1 MSEVTQASPSIESI
15 RAPVIGDLEALN
27 ALIKHE
33 LNSNIPLIE
42 DIIRYVLQ
50 SGGKRARPLLLL
62 LCAKACGYQSTKP
75 EHHEVACVIE
85 FIHTATL
92 LHDDVVDNSD
102 RRRGAETANAVW
114 SNQASVLVGDFLYSR
129 AFQILARR
137 DNIPVMRVLAN
148 TTNQIA
154 EGEMLQLANQHTAD
168 LSIDNYYRVIQAKT
182 ASLFAAAS
190 DIGARLAQPDNN
202 ELHSNMYQLGMEL
215 GLAFQIVDDMLD
227 YVGDA
232 TLTGKNLGDDLQE
245 GKITLP
251 VIYAIEKSDPEEAAV
266 LVQILQ
272 QGDVS
277 QFDRVLMA
285 IQNTQAAEACRH
297 TAQRHIDAGLQLL
310 ATLPNSEYQA
320 AIAAL
325 FQFVMERD
333 V

>member
-1 MSEVTQASPSIESI
+1 MSETAQLTPSIQSI
-15 RAPVIGDLEALN
+15 RQPVLADLEALN
-27 ALIKHE
+27 TLIKQE

-42 DIIRYVLQ
+42 DIIHYVLQ

-62 LCAKACGYQSTKP
+62 LCARACGYQADIP
-75 EHHEVACVIE
+75 EHHEIACVIE

-137 DNIPVMRVLAN
+137 DNIPVMRVLAD

-168 LSIDNYYRVIQAKT
+168 LSIDNYYRVIKAKT

-190 DIGARLAQPDNN
+190 EIGARLAQPDNT
-202 ELHSNMYQLGMEL
+202 ELHQSFNQLGMEL

-227 YVGDA
+227 YLGDT

-245 GKITLP
+245 GKVTLP
-251 VIYAIEKSDPEEAAV
+251 VIYAIEKSSAEQADALTA
-266 LVQILQ
+266 ILQ
-272 QGDVS
+272 QGDAS
-277 QFDRVLMA
+277 QFEQVLQA
-285 IQNTQAAEACRH
+285 IQQTDAAEACRV
-297 TAQRHIDAGLQLL
+297 TAQQHIDTGLQLL
-310 ATLPNSEYQA
+310 SAVPASPYKQA
-320 AIAAL
+320 ITDL
-325 FQFVMERD
+325 FAFVMQRD